1 MKNLIILYVF
11 ISISVS
17 TLFSQS
23 NEIIDVEEIKEGMK
37 GYGYTIVQG
46 TNVTKFDVTV
56 VSVLKKYRSGADAI
70 LIRLEGDYFDH
81 TGVASGM
88 SGSPI
93 YIEDKLAGALAFGW
107 SFSKDP
113 IVGVTPIKYM
123 LDLYD
128 VEPTDP
134 SNSTK
139 VTNIISFN
147 NANPKN
153 EPQNNNS
160 TKKNVV
166 SSANGS
172 ALPIPMLFSGFSDT
186 AFGYYSKFYE
196 NMGFLTAGGGSGN
209 NLKYSGEKF
218 VNGDGVAIVLIDGD
232 LSIAGVGTVTTTDD
246 DKYLVFGHSMYGK
259 GLLKAPVAKAYI
271 NSIIPSLAISFKL
284 GSPTSYVGYTTY
296 DNTHGVA
303 GVYGEMPDNLMVPV
317 NLKIENNIA
326 SNVGGEMNFR
336 VLNNNEYFSD
346 LLAMAIMSAVT
357 SKGGNE
363 SGTFSISYEIYTDY
377 FDKPYA
383 VQSKILSFESLDA
396 YVSLIKNLLAPVEF
410 MLFNPFKPI
419 EIKKINIKL
428 NHDPIDFAIIEDVSL
443 VEEVARAG
451 QRINL
456 RVGVRKYQSDKKDYY
471 LMPLDLPKNLDSGL
485 YTVYIANEYMYAGVE
500 MAYMPSKYQIRE
512 LDDLMTIYSKTHDES
527 ILKTWIYSSADALL
541 IDGTSFTHLPP
552 SYYGMLRS
560 EATTDKA
567 ILLTGIENTLKFN
580 SPILGIK
587 ALTIYVK
594 GANK

>member
-1 MKNLIILYVF
+1 MKKLIVLF
-11 ISISVS
+11 IFVSVS
-17 TLFSQS
+17 TLFSQ
-23 NEIIDVEEIKEGMK
+23 NLEIIDVDEIKEGMK

-113 IVGVTPIKYM
+113 IVGITPIKYM

-128 VEPTDP
+128 VEPTDH
-134 SNSTK
+134 SGSGR
-139 VTNIISFN
+139 VTNIVSLN
-147 NANPKN
+147 NTSK
-153 EPQNNNS
+153 S
-160 TKKNVV
+160 SLDKSGSYRKNVAN
-166 SSANGS
+166 SANAS
-172 ALPIPMLFSGFSDT
+172 SLPIPMLFSGFSDT
-186 AFGYYSKFYE
+186 AFNYYSKIYE
-196 NMGFLTAGGGSGN
+196 NMGFFTAGGGSGGD
-209 NLKYSGEKF
+209 LKYSGEKF

-271 NSIIPSLAISFKL
+271 NSIIPSLSISFKL
-284 GSPTSYVGYTTY
+284 GAPTSYVGYTTY
-296 DNTHGVA
+296 DNMYGVA
-303 GVYGEMPDNLMVPV
+303 GVYGDIPENLMIPV
-317 NLKIENNIA
+317 NLKIENNVA
-326 SNVGGEMNFR
+326 ANVGGEMNFR
-336 VLNNNEYFSD
+336 VLNNDEYFSD
-346 LLAMAIMSAVT
+346 LLSMAILSAVT

-377 FDKPYA
+377 FEKPYC
-383 VQSKILSFESLDA
+383 VQSKIVSFESLDA
-396 YVSLIKNLLAPVEF
+396 YSSLVRNLLAPIQF
-410 MLFNPFKPI
+410 MMFNPFRPI
-419 EIKKINIKL
+419 NIEKINIKL
-428 NHDPIDFAIIEDVSL
+428 NHDPIDFAMIEDVSL

-456 RVGVRKYQSDKKDYY
+456 RVGMRKYKNEKKDYY
-471 LMPLDLPKNLDSGL
+471 IMPLDIPANLKEGV
-485 YTVYIANEYMYAGVE
+485 YTIYIANEYIYAGVE
-500 MAYMPSKYQIRE
+500 MIYMPSKYQIRE
-512 LDDLMTIYSKTHDES
+512 LDDLNTIYNKTYDES
-527 ILKTWIYSSADALL
+527 TLKTWMYSSAEALL

-580 SPILGIK
+580 SPVLGVK
-587 ALTIYVK
+587 ALPIYIK
-594 GANK
+594 GANKW

>member
-1 MKNLIILYVF
+1 MKKLIVLF
-11 ISISVS
+11 IFVSVS
-17 TLFSQS
+17 TLFSQ
-23 NEIIDVEEIKEGMK
+23 NLEIIDVDEIKEGMK

-113 IVGVTPIKYM
+113 IVGITPIKYM

-128 VEPTDP
+128 VEPTDH
-134 SNSTK
+134 SGSGR
-139 VTNIISFN
+139 VTNIVSLN
-147 NANPKN
+147 NTSK
-153 EPQNNNS
+153 S
-160 TKKNVV
+160 SLDKSGSYRKNVAN
-166 SSANGS
+166 SANAS
-172 ALPIPMLFSGFSDT
+172 SLPIPMLFSGFSDT
-186 AFGYYSKFYE
+186 AFNYYSKIYE
-196 NMGFLTAGGGSGN
+196 NMGFFTAGGGSGGD
-209 NLKYSGEKF
+209 LKYSGEKF

-271 NSIIPSLAISFKL
+271 NSIIPSLSISFKL
-284 GSPTSYVGYTTY
+284 GAPTSYVGYTTY
-296 DNTHGVA
+296 DNMYGVA
-303 GVYGEMPDNLMVPV
+303 GVYGDIPENLMIPV
-317 NLKIENNIA
+317 NLKIENNVA
-326 SNVGGEMNFR
+326 ANVGGEMNFR
-336 VLNNNEYFSD
+336 VLNNDEYFSD
-346 LLAMAIMSAVT
+346 LLSMAILSAVT

-377 FDKPYA
+377 FEKPYC
-383 VQSKILSFESLDA
+383 VQSKIVSFESLDA
-396 YVSLIKNLLAPVEF
+396 YSSLVRNLLAPIQF
-410 MLFNPFKPI
+410 MMFNPFRPI
-419 EIKKINIKL
+419 NIEKINIKL
-428 NHDPIDFAIIEDVSL
+428 NHDPIDFAMIEDVSL

-456 RVGVRKYQSDKKDYY
+456 RVGMRKYKNEKKDYY
-471 LMPLDLPKNLDSGL
+471 IMPLDIPANLKEGV
-485 YTVYIANEYMYAGVE
+485 YTIYIANEYIYAGVE
-500 MAYMPSKYQIRE
+500 MIYMPSKYQIRE
-512 LDDLMTIYSKTHDES
+512 LDDLNTIYNKTYDES
-527 ILKTWIYSSADALL
+527 TLKTWMYSSAEALL

-580 SPILGIK
+580 SPVLGVK
-587 ALTIYVK
+587 ALPIYIK